1 MSRHVAAPSP
11 KANGAVFDW
20 SITGQLVYGIAMA
33 DNPKPPEVQ
42 LQIQLDDDIA
52 NGQYVNMALV
62 NHTETEFTLD
72 FIYVQP
78 QQPKAK
84 VRSRII
90 TNPKHMKRLLLA
102 MQDNLAKFEA
112 KFGAIELLETD
123 NPVH

>member
-1 MSRHVAAPSP
+1 MADTP
-11 KANGAVFDW
+11 KAAE
-20 SITGQLVYGIAMA
+20 I
-33 DNPKPPEVQ
+33 Q
-42 LQIQLDDDIA
+42 LQIQLDEDIA
-52 NGQYVNMALV
+52 LGHYCNMALV

-90 TNPKHMKRLLLA
+90 TNPKHMKRLMLA
-102 MQDNLAKFEA
+102 MQDNLAKFES
-112 KFGAIELLETD
+112 KFGVIELLETD

>member
-1 MSRHVAAPSP
+1 MADVP
-11 KANGAVFDW
+11 KA
-20 SITGQLVYGIAMA
+20 
-33 DNPKPPEVQ
+33 PEVQ
-42 LQIQLDDDIA
+42 LQIQLDDDVA

-90 TNPKHMKRLLLA
+90 TSPKHMKRLILA
-102 MQDNLAKFEA
+102 MQDNLAKYEA
-112 KFGAIELLETD
+112 KFGTIELSETEG
-123 NPVH
+123 PVH